1 MSVQSPVEILN
12 KSLLLVGYD
21 RLVDYVDD
29 SSRETEDTAVE
40 ISSNE
45 SSDSE
50 VLVIDDIS
58 PGSSNLVQN
67 DLSENIPTEVIVESD
82 SDNSE
87 VIFVLA
93 LKPPEQRM

>member
-1 MSVQSPVEILN
+1 M
-12 KSLLLVGYD
+12 D
-21 RLVDYVDD
+21 RE
-29 SSRETEDTAVE
+29 SEDTTVE

-50 VLVIDDIS
+50 VQVIDDS
-58 PGSSNLVQN
+58 PAGSSSSVFERRSLEVANDIELSVNLEVP
-67 DLSENIPTEVIVESD
+67 DGLSENIQTTEVIVESD

-93 LKPPEQRM
+93 LKPPEQRK